1 MMKYTYYGQSC
12 FLLEADGLKF
22 LFDPFIT
29 PNPLA
34 KHIDIKTIEADYILV
49 SHGHGD
55 HVADLVALA
64 EQTKAKVIG
73 MVEVMAWAE
82 KQGVTNIH
90 EMNFGKHKFDFG
102 NLRMV
107 WATHS
112 SSNPDG
118 SYGGNPAGYV
128 LETAGKAIYFA
139 GDTSLNADMSLLADL
154 YNLDY
159 AILPIGGNYTM
170 DVDDALIATK
180 LINCDKVIGVH
191 YNTFPVIEIDT
202 EEAVAKFHRENKQ
215 LYLPAIGETI
225 EL

>member
-1 MMKYTYYGQSC
+1 MKYTYYGQSC
-12 FLLEADGLKF
+12 FLLEADGKKF

-34 KHIDIKTIEADYILV
+34 KDIDTSAIEADYILI

-55 HVADLVALA
+55 HVADLALLAKQTGALVIAMPEVAD
-64 EQTKAKVIG
+64 
-73 MVEVMAWAE
+73 WAG

-90 EMNFGKHKFDFG
+90 PMNYGVANFDFG
-102 NLRMV
+102 KLRMV

-118 SYGGNPAGYV
+118 SYGGNPAGFV
-128 LETAGKAIYFA
+128 LELEGKSVYFA
-139 GDTSLNADMSLLADL
+139 GDTSLNADMKLLADL
-154 YNLDY
+154 YTLDY

-180 LINCDKVIGVH
+180 YINCSRVIGVH
-191 YNTFPVIEIDT
+191 YNTFPAIAIDT
-202 EEAVAKFHRENKQ
+202 DAAKAKFERENKT
-215 LYLPAIGETI
+215 LLLPAIGETI
-225 EL
+225 TL